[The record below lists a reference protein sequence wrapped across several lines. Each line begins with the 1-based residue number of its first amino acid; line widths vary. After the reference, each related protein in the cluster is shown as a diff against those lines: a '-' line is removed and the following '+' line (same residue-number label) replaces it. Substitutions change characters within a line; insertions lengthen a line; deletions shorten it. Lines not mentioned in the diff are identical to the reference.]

1 MVLRPPLR
9 VLSFASI
16 DSTNEEIRRRAKA
29 GASEGTAVVAET
41 QTAGRG
47 RRGRTW
53 ISRPG
58 NLYCSLLL
66 RPQCSPFDAAN
77 LSFAAALAIAE
88 ALLPLLPEGIDLRF
102 KWPNDVLLAGKKVAG
117 ILIESEIEGGAL
129 AFAVV
134 GAGINVVHF
143 PTDTEFPATSLAAAG
158 CRTSA
163 HDVMD
168 SYFDHLRLWYGRWRS
183 EGFAPLRD
191 AWLARAAGI
200 GQTIDVRLANERLRG
215 KFSALDGSG
224 ALILETDAGP
234 RAITAGDVFFA
245 GGD

>member
-134 GAGINVVHF
+134 GAGINVAHF